1 MSIKN
6 TIRIFVKIP
15 VMKQL
20 SYWGL
25 IVYYLILNYFTKLN
39 LRKGTPWVC
48 HFKEFSVSKSLNYIE
63 EVFTEYFTYSGLS
76 PKFIQNKKILEI
88 GTGEN
93 LGVILRLICHGAQ
106 RVDTIDRFNSLIAE
120 DAQLALYREIER
132 NLPDDQ
138 RPLFSSAIQFNK
150 GYRLNEDKL
159 HYITGV
165 GIEPMETA
173 LKKENYDII
182 ISRAVL
188 EHVFKIENSI
198 KVMDRLL
205 RPGGVMIHE
214 IDFRDHGMFSRF
226 GFNPLTFLTVK
237 DNLWKKMTSHIG
249 APNRKIINFYQETFS
264 SLGYDI
270 TILKILVVGSKVKIH
285 KENIEYNIDYQN
297 RNIEIVQNI
306 RPYLLPRYGV
316 LSDDDLLVA
325 GIFLKAT
332 KST

>member
-1 MSIKN
+1 
-6 TIRIFVKIP
+6 
-15 VMKQL
+15 MKQL

-25 IVYYLILNYFTKLN
+25 IIYYLVFNYFTKLN

-63 EVFTEYFTYSGLS
+63 EVFTDYFEYSGLS
-76 PKFIQNKKILEI
+76 PKFIQDKTILEI

-93 LGVILRLICHGAQ
+93 LGVSLRLICHGAQ

-120 DAQLALYREIER
+120 DAQLELYREIER
-132 NLPDDQ
+132 RLPDNQ
-138 RPLFSSAIQFNK
+138 RPLFSSAIRFNK
-150 GYRLNEDKL
+150 GYRLNENKL
-159 HYITGV
+159 RYINGV
-165 GIEPMETA
+165 GIERLHTV
-173 LKKENYDII
+173 LKNENYDII

-188 EHVFKIENSI
+188 EHVFNIEYSI
-198 KVMDRLL
+198 NVMDRLL

-214 IDFRDHGMFSRF
+214 IDFRDHNMFSRF

-237 DNLWKKMTSHIG
+237 DNLWKKMTSHTG

-270 TILKILVVGSKVKIH
+270 AILKLLIVGSKAKIY

-297 RNIEIVQNI
+297 RNIEIIQNI

-316 LSDDDLLVA
+316 LPDDDLLVA
-325 GIFLKAT
+325 GIFIKAT
-332 KST
+332 KPT